1 MRSFAAAWMNAVLI
15 AGCSSAG
22 TGAVPGSSPTGSPV
36 TRTSTAAPSSIVAP
50 PSTVAAAATPDP
62 ATGTRSPAIGLP
74 DPFRTPGATNP
85 DVTPATLAS
94 TICSRGWTATVRPP
108 ASYTGSLKHSQLAS
122 GYSIGSDR
130 NPADYEEDHLVPLEI
145 GGHPTAE
152 TNLWPEPRAGVYGAG
167 TKDKL
172 ENVVNHMV
180 CGGSMSL
187 ADAQKLFMTDWI
199 AAAKR
204 FGLV

>member
-1 MRSFAAAWMNAVLI
+1 M
-15 AGCSSAG
+15 
-22 TGAVPGSSPTGSPV
+22 
-36 TRTSTAAPSSIVAP
+36 
-50 PSTVAAAATPDP
+50 
-62 ATGTRSPAIGLP
+62 
-74 DPFRTPGATNP
+74 RTPGAVNP
-85 DVTPATLAS
+85 AVTPETIGA

-108 ASYTGSLKHSQLAS
+108 AAYTGSLKRAQLAS
-122 GYSIGSDR
+122 GYSVGSDR

-152 TNLWPEPRAGVYGAG
+152 ANLWPQPRAGIFGAG

-172 ENVVNHMV
+172 ENVVNHLV
-180 CGGSMSL
+180 CDGRMSL

-204 FGLV
+204 FGIV